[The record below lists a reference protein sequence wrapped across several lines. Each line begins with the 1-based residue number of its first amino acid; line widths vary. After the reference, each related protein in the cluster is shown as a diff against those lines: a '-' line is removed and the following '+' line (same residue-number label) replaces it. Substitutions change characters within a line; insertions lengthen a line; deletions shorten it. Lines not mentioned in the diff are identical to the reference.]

1 MKDARKLPLYTV
13 QTAGTTLF
21 VISIAYIHV

>member
-13 QTAGTTLF
+13 QTAGTTYNF
-21 VISIAYIHV
+21 VCY